1 MFGKCKGC
9 EILKQ
14 ENAYLRKFIDSLL
27 LKLNMQQIEA
37 PAEKISGVKEPGEEE
52 IQLGPHAERFGLVD

>member
-27 LKLNMQQIEA
+27 SKLNMQQIEIP
-37 PAEKISGVKEPGEEE
+37 PAEILGAKEPGEEE
-52 IQLGPHAERFGLVD
+52 IKLGPHAERFGISD